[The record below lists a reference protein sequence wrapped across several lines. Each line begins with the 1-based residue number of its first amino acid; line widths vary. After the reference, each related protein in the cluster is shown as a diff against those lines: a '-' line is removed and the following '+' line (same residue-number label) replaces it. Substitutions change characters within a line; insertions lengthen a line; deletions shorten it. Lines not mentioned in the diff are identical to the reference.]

1 MAPNPASVGVSSVC
15 QVTVGHPTT
24 VVAFSVA
31 LAFAD
36 EIPDLVDIDLPA
48 GAQALVISD
57 IRLSCSPSQKDGER
71 IDLLAR
77 RITGETAPGAL
88 VIAGNL
94 LDSPDDPSLVLD
106 SHPALEDAIS
116 SYAAG
121 DSRRVVI
128 LAGDRDSLLAADAG
142 YRQAVSSVLSAEV
155 ALAADLHLRHGDGVR
170 TVRVESGR
178 TFDPLSAPS
187 DPRNSLDSPYASH
200 VRALVVPALR
210 SRTFS
215 GRRRLLA
222 RTDSSGWLSGLDR
235 LDDVGSLSR
244 FVVSRLVYRRLV
256 HASWLIVAAFVAAL
270 ALRVPAAVLSSARR
284 GGLTTRFDLF
294 AVAVAVELILLF
306 GMAAAAIRTTNRAL
320 GALAVE
326 DAALTDPNARAR
338 SAARALIGEGYWGLI
353 TGHTCRAELANL
365 GSGFYANAGAL
376 TEVVS
381 GYPSRLPGIGLPAP
395 FLSRSVVSW
404 LELRSAETGPSIS
417 LSHSC
422 RDLPGS
428 TLLERIVANRTERPS
443 SPEGLPVLVARFPQG
458 DSWPPRRSAE
468 RRDRRVR
475 RFAALLLM
483 AVGFGSLIS
492 AMSDPAADRLTFI
505 RNLFPL
511 IVPEVAAAGA
521 AFLGVGLIVIA
532 RSVRRGQ
539 RRAWVVCELLLVG
552 VAILHLIKGI
562 DVGEVTVAL
571 VSAVLLYVYRES
583 FRAQSDVLAAGRGLA
598 TVAVAGGLVLAAGTL
613 AVELSTTLDHARNS
627 LNPTV
632 SWPHAFEAAI
642 ARMVGSSAVTL
653 PPRIETFLS
662 PAMLTASVGLLVAAL
677 GVAFRPVVARRGLAA
692 GPSRNVSA
700 SSVPPLAGEPAAT
713 AIPQGQRIPAE
724 FTSGGRVGASADG
737 TVVSGPEGL
746 LLARDVVERHGS
758 GTLDYFALRPD
769 KSFFLWADTLVAHA
783 VYGSVCLVSPDPIG
797 PAAEREEA
805 WHRFRRYVDSRGWA
819 LGGLGAGAGWLP
831 IYRSTGM
838 RDIYVGDEA
847 VVDVER
853 FSLEGGRHKSLRQ
866 AVNRV
871 AKYGYTATFHDPCE
885 LGAELQEGL
894 SVVMTKSRRGDVER
908 GFSMTLGRVFD
919 PHDRGLLMTV
929 VHAPASESGVAPPV
943 AFCQFVPAPGIDGFS
958 LDLMRRDDGEHPN
971 GLIDFAVVETIR
983 ELKARSMRGLGLNFA
998 TMRAVLAGEA
1008 GQGLLTKLQAQA
1020 LKRLG
1025 GQMQIESLWRFNA
1038 KFDPDWLARYAVYD
1052 APEHL
1057 IDVAVAIARA
1067 ESFWELP
1074 LVGRFLVP
1082 PADV

>member
-1 MAPNPASVGVSSVC
+1 MAPGPVPVGAASVG
-15 QVTVGHPTT
+15 QVKLGHATT
-24 VVAFSVA
+24 VVAFPLA
-31 LAFAD
+31 LALAD

-48 GAQALVISD
+48 GAQALVVAD
-57 IRLSCSPSQKDGER
+57 VHLSCNPTPKDGER
-71 IDLLAR
+71 TAMLAR
-77 RITGETAPGAL
+77 KIAGETSPGAL

-94 LDSPDDPSLVLD
+94 LDSPGDPSAALD
-106 SHPALEDAIS
+106 AHPALRDAIS
-116 SYAAG
+116 SFSAG
-121 DSRRVVI
+121 ESRRVVV
-128 LAGDRDSLLAADAG
+128 LAGDRDSPLAADAG
-142 YRQAVSSVLSAEV
+142 YRQVVLSALHAE
-155 ALAADLHLRHGDGVR
+155 ASLAADLHVRGSDEVR

-210 SRTFS
+210 SRTAS
-215 GRRRLLA
+215 GRRHLLA
-222 RTDSSGWLSGLDR
+222 RRDASGWLSGLER
-235 LDDVGSLSR
+235 LDEVGSLSR

-270 ALRVPAAVLSSARR
+270 ALRVPAAVLSSARH
-284 GGLTTRFDLF
+284 GGLDTRFGLF

-306 GMAAAAIRTTNRAL
+306 GMATAAIRTTNRAL

-326 DAALTDPNARAR
+326 DAAVTDPNARAR
-338 SAARALIGEGYWGLI
+338 SAARCLIGDGYWGLI
-353 TGHTCRAELANL
+353 TGHTCRAELTNL
-365 GSGFYANAGAL
+365 GSGFYANAGAFA
-376 TEVVS
+376 EVVS
-381 GYPSRLPGIGLPAP
+381 GFPSRLPGIGLPAP
-395 FLSRSVVSW
+395 FLSRSVASW
-404 LELRSAETGPSIS
+404 LELRSDATGPSIS

-422 RDLPGS
+422 VDLPGS
-428 TLLERIVANRTERPS
+428 TLLERIVAKRAERPTS
-443 SPEGLPVLVARFPQG
+443 LGRFPALVARFPQG
-458 DSWPPRRSAE
+458 ESWPPRRSAE

-475 RFAALLLM
+475 RLAALLLM
-483 AVGFGSLIS
+483 AVGFGSLLS

-521 AFLGVGLIVIA
+521 AFFGVGLIVIA

-571 VSAVLLYVYRES
+571 VSAALLYVYRES
-583 FRAQSDVLAAGRGLA
+583 FRAQSDVLAAGRGMA
-598 TVAVAGGLVLAAGTL
+598 TVAVAATLVVAAGTL
-613 AVELSTTLDHARNS
+613 AVELSTTLDHARNA
-627 LNPTV
+627 LNPKV
-632 SWPHAFEAAI
+632 SWPHAFEAAL
-642 ARMVGSSAVTL
+642 ARMVGSSTVTL
-653 PPRIETFLS
+653 PPRIDTFLS

-677 GVAFRPVVARRGLAA
+677 VVVFRPVVARRGLTA
-692 GPSRNVSA
+692 GLPHDVTG
-700 SSVPPLAGEPAAT
+700 SSVPPSAGTATGLPADLVRSSA
-713 AIPQGQRIPAE
+713 
-724 FTSGGRVGASADG
+724 RVGATADG

-746 LLARDVVERHGS
+746 SLARDVVERHGS

-769 KSFFLWADTLVAHA
+769 KSFFLWGDTLVAHA

-805 WHRFRRYVDSRGWA
+805 WHRFRRYVDIRGWA
-819 LGGLGAGAGWLP
+819 LGGLGAGADWLP

-847 VVDVER
+847 VVDLER

-871 AKYGYTATFHDPCE
+871 AKYGYTATFHDPREIGDE
-885 LGAELQEGL
+885 LRKSL

-919 PHDRGLLMTV
+919 SHDRGLLMTV
-929 VHAPASESGVAPPV
+929 VHAPAGESGPTRPV
-943 AFCQFVPAPGIDGFS
+943 AFCQFVPAPGIEGFS
-958 LDLMRRDDGEHPN
+958 LDLMRRDDGDHPN

-1008 GQGLLTKLQAQA
+1008 GQGPLVNLKARA

-1025 GQMQIESLWRFNA
+1025 GQMQIESLWKFNA

-1082 PADV
+1082 PADAG

>member
-1 MAPNPASVGVSSVC
+1 M
-15 QVTVGHPTT
+15 TVKHPTT
-24 VVAFSVA
+24 VVAFRVA

-36 EIPDLVDIDLPA
+36 EIPDLVDIDLPV
-48 GAQALVISD
+48 GSRTLVIAD
-57 IRLSCSPSQKDGER
+57 VRLSCTASAGEAERDGV
-71 IDLLAR
+71 LAR
-77 RITGETAPGAL
+77 KIAGETSPGAL

-94 LDSPDDPSLVLD
+94 LDAQGDPAAALD
-106 SHPALEDAIS
+106 AHPELRDAIS
-116 SYAAG
+116 SYASG
-121 DSRRVVI
+121 ELRRVVI
-128 LAGDRDSLLAADAG
+128 LPGDRDSPLAADSD
-142 YRQAVSSVLSAEV
+142 YRRVVLSALHAE
-155 ALAADLHLRHGDGVR
+155 ASLAANLHLRNADEAR

-178 TFDPLSAPS
+178 TFDPLSAPL

-200 VRALVVPALR
+200 VRSLVIPSLR
-210 SRTFS
+210 SRTS
-215 GRRRLLA
+215 TAGRRRLGRRDA
-222 RTDSSGWLSGLDR
+222 SGWLSGLER

-270 ALRVPAAVLSSARR
+270 ALRVPAAVLTSARH
-284 GGLTTRFDLF
+284 GGLDTRFGLF
-294 AVAVAVELILLF
+294 AAAVAVELILLF
-306 GMAAAAIRTTNRAL
+306 GMATAAIRTTNRAL
-320 GALAVE
+320 GALTVE
-326 DAALTDPNARAR
+326 DSAAADPNARAR
-338 SAARALIGEGYWGLI
+338 SAARTLIGEGYWGLI
-353 TGHTCRAELANL
+353 TGHSCRAELTTM

-376 TEVVS
+376 AEVVS
-381 GYPSRLPGIGLPAP
+381 GYPSRLPGVGLPTP
-395 FLSRSVVSW
+395 FLPRLVASW
-404 LELRSAETGPSIS
+404 LELRCDETGPSIS

-428 TLLERIVANRTERPS
+428 TVLERLVADRAGRPAS
-443 SPEGLPVLVARFPQG
+443 QDSWPALVARFPEG
-458 DSWPPRRSAE
+458 ESWPPRRSAE

-475 RFAALLLM
+475 RLAALLLM
-483 AVGFGSLIS
+483 AVGFGSLLS

-539 RRAWVVCELLLVG
+539 RRAWLVCELLLVG
-552 VAILHLIKGI
+552 VAILHLAKGI
-562 DVGEVTVAL
+562 DVGEVTVSL
-571 VSAVLLYVYRES
+571 VSAALLYMYRDS
-583 FRAQSDVLAAGRGLA
+583 FRAQSDVLAAGRGIA
-598 TVAVAGGLVLAAGTL
+598 TVVVAAVLVVVAGTL
-613 AVELSTTLDHARNS
+613 AVELSTTLDHARNH
-627 LNPTV
+627 LVATV
-632 SWPHAFEAAI
+632 SWSRAFEAAL
-642 ARMVGSSAVTL
+642 ARMIGSSAVTL

-662 PAMLTASVGLLVAAL
+662 PAMLTATAGLLIAGLV
-677 GVAFRPVVARRGLAA
+677 VAFRPVVARRGLAS
-692 GPSRNVSA
+692 GPHRGNVSTPGLPTPSDAPPAERPPASPTSTSTRVPARQDSTVVFGSEGLSLARNV
-700 SSVPPLAGEPAAT
+700 V
-713 AIPQGQRIPAE
+713 
-724 FTSGGRVGASADG
+724 GRY
-737 TVVSGPEGL
+737 
-746 LLARDVVERHGS
+746 GS

-769 KSFFLWADTLVAHA
+769 KSFFLWGDTLVAHA

-797 PAAEREEA
+797 PPAEREEA
-805 WHRFRRYVDSRGWA
+805 WQRFRRYVDSHGWV
-819 LGGLGAGAGWLP
+819 LGGLGAGAEWLP

-847 VVDVER
+847 VVDIER
-853 FSLEGGRHKSLRQ
+853 FNLEGGRHKSLRQ

-871 AKYGYTATFHDPCE
+871 AKYGYTATFHDPSE
-885 LGAELQEGL
+885 LEADLREGL
-894 SVVMTKSRRGDVER
+894 SLVMTKSRRGDVER

-919 PHDRGLLMTV
+919 PQDRGLLMTV
-929 VHAPASESGVAPPV
+929 VHAPPSELAASRPV

-958 LDLMRRDDGEHPN
+958 LDLMRRDDGDHPN

-983 ELKARSMRGLGLNFA
+983 ELRARSMRGLGLNFA
-998 TMRAVLAGEA
+998 TMRAVLAGET
-1008 GQGLLTKLQAQA
+1008 GQGMVAKLQTRA

-1025 GQMQIESLWRFNA
+1025 GQMQIESLWKFNA

-1082 PADV
+1082 PAGQ